1 MYKMY
6 KEWCIMRAMILF
18 LWHLIINQKMD
29 TKIQKHNCFI
39 LVLNDLIMDGIYS
52 LIYIA
57 TYAKC

>member
-1 MYKMY
+1 
-6 KEWCIMRAMILF
+6 MRAMILF

-39 LVLNDLIMDGIYS
+39 LILNDLIMDGVYS